1 MSDSHPRATDSGFAT
16 PVSRALNDGRVW
28 LAIAMGLGTLVAL
41 TYYLTHPYPAFGA
54 GLYLKIAESVL
65 ANGYQPP
72 TAITG
77 YTTTGVPFAYP
88 PLAYY
93 LVAVL
98 IDLGFDPLAISRVL
112 PGVMTVVY
120 LVPFFYLAREVLD
133 SVRQAGLATV
143 IVALTPVVLQ
153 WHVSAGGIV
162 RAQAFFLLLS
172 GLYCGVKLFENGR
185 RWLPPAVALF
195 GLTILAH
202 PTYTAFYGVSYLLVF
217 VFRDR
222 SWRGLV
228 NGAAVAAGGVLLAA
242 PWWIGVAMQHGVE
255 RLTGAAAT
263 HGGLGGSPGAILG
276 IIIDPI
282 AAMNAMSLWYV
293 LAILGSLYLLGRRR
307 AFVPVW
313 FLVGAFVMSEPRFS
327 FVPGAMA
334 IAVLLADAPP
344 FRFSRTARR
353 PTIRLVASAVL
364 AVLVGFMLVSS
375 GMYAAGAPVAQQN
388 SLPAFLDDED
398 MAAMEWIYYNTRP
411 DATFVALGDA
421 AEWFPLLTDRTI
433 AVGPWGVEW
442 KTPQKY
448 RHQLGLFWFL
458 STCNDEECLS
468 AIMDRRNVEPN
479 YVYVPKG
486 EYTVRGFTQTQPPE
500 MRASLLGNENYRLVY
515 ENEGV
520 MVFEVLDQS
529 AGGRA
534 NNEQARL
541 EAPGFG
547 PDPNLDAG
555 PDSAPPLASV
565 RLNQPNSV
573 WYPSPS
579 RNYR

>member
-1 MSDSHPRATDSGFAT
+1 MSDSHPQATHSRVAS
-16 PVSRALNDGRVW
+16 PVSRALDDGRVW

-98 IDLGFDPLAISRVL
+98 IDLGFDPLVISRVL

-120 LVPFFYLAREVLD
+120 LIPFFYLAREVLG

-143 IVALTPVVLQ
+143 IIAVTPVILQ

-202 PTYTAFYGVSYLLVF
+202 PTYTAFYGISYLLLF
-217 VFRDR
+217 LSRGR

-228 NGAAVAAGGVLLAA
+228 DGAVVAAGGILLAA
-242 PWWIGVAMQHGVE
+242 PWWIGVAMQHGPE

-263 HGGLGGSPGAILG
+263 HGGIGGSPGAILG
-276 IIIDPI
+276 ALIDPI
-282 AAMNAMSLWYV
+282 LNQANPMSLWYV
-293 LAILGSLYLLGRRR
+293 LAILGGVYLLWKRRP
-307 AFVPVW
+307 FVPVW
-313 FLVGAFVMSEPRFS
+313 FLVGAVLMGEPRFS

-344 FRFSRTARR
+344 FRFARTAQQ
-353 PTIRLVASAVL
+353 PTIRLGASAVL
-364 AVLVGFMLVSS
+364 AILLGFMLVSS
-375 GMYAAGAPVAQQN
+375 GMYVAGAPVAQET
-388 SLPAFLDDED
+388 SLPAFIDDED
-398 MAAMEWIYYNTRP
+398 MAAMEWVYYNTRP

-421 AEWFPLLTDRTI
+421 AEWFPLLADRTI

-442 KTPQKY
+442 KTPDKY
-448 RHQLGLFWFL
+448 RRQLGLFWFL
-458 STCNDEECLS
+458 STCHDEACLS
-468 AIMDRRNVEPN
+468 AIMDRRNVESD
-479 YVYVPKG
+479 YLYVPKG
-486 EYTVRGFTQTQPPE
+486 EYTVRGFERTQPPE
-500 MRASLLGNENYRLVY
+500 MRASLLGSENYRLVY

-520 MVFEVLDQS
+520 MLFEVLDQS
-529 AGGRA
+529 AGGQA
-534 NNEQARL
+534 SSEQARL
-541 EAPGFG
+541 EAPDPARDMGSDSLAAASLRSG
-547 PDPNLDAG
+547 PTHTAAAG
-555 PDSAPPLASV
+555 ALG
-565 RLNQPNSV
+565 R
-573 WYPSPS
+573 
-579 RNYR
+579 RI